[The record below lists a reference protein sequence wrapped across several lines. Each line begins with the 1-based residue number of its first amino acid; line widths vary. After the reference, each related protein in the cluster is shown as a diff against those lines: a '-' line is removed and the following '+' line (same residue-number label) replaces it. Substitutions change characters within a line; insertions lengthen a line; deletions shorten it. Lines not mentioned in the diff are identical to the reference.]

1 MKLNIKS
8 KITKWLLKKICQR
21 LVPQGP
27 THRDNIIE
35 YYRVMWKVARR
46 EFCEDTGPVLRCFL
60 TECHEKSMKF
70 TVRQSMEH
78 IVEYPEEK
86 EMYIR

>member
-1 MKLNIKS
+1 
-8 KITKWLLKKICQR
+8 
-21 LVPQGP
+21 
-27 THRDNIIE
+27 
-35 YYRVMWKVARR
+35 MWKVARD
-46 EFCEDTGPVLRCFL
+46 EFCEDTGPTLQTFL
-60 TECHEKSMKF
+60 TKCHEKSMEQ